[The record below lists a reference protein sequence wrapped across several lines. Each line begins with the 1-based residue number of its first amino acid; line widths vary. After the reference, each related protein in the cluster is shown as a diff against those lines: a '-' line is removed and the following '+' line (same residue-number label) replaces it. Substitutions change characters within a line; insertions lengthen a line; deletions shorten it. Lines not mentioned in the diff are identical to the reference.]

1 MRRNSC
7 GRLVILVGGIRMKKS
22 LQGYLLFFVVLMSA
36 LFILGLILQEISY
49 ILTAGLSLFFSVFL
63 IRKLIIWGVFAEQK
77 KEHSPDND
85 MVKHL
90 LDLSEQVSFDA
101 QQLIWLLEANKNQTG
116 DLVKIFKE
124 IALSSEDNMASIE
137 ELSASIEEISSS
149 SQFINNKTE
158 DIQQVC
164 QRALENSR
172 KNKDWIRDAGQTLL
186 NVSETVKKSGSSIEN
201 LKNISE
207 EINHIVDD
215 IKGITGQINLLSLN
229 AAIEAARSGEAGRGF
244 AVVASEIKKLSQETD
259 EMTSEIQKTTEK
271 ITDEVK
277 NTSLVISDGIGKI
290 SRVEKI
296 SRQLIQS
303 FDDITGQL
311 KNILEY
317 VSELSGFTEE
327 QAEAT
332 YQSSTTS
339 ESICEKTTNV
349 FQNIQDTLSIIDEQN
364 KNSEKIFEYSQR
376 LNDIGYNL
384 HKISV
389 GQRNNDTLILGV
401 NPFTDPLKIKELY
414 LPIINEVARGLGKKI
429 KTIIV
434 SDYEALTKYI
444 KDRLIDIGWFSPMA
458 YVNAKNELE
467 LIPLV
472 SPVINGKAS
481 YYGYII
487 AHKDNSFNNLRDLK
501 GCSFG
506 FVDPLST
513 SGYIYPRKILLMEN
527 IDPEHDFKNIYFL
540 GSHNNVIQAVLEKRI
555 EAGAT
560 YNEALERAEKDG
572 LPISNLQILK
582 KTDPI
587 PKDAIAVHPEISK
600 DIIEKIKKEFVC
612 LNEKREI
619 KQILRK
625 TSIDGFIEINDSNYD
640 VIREYQKI

>member
-1 MRRNSC
+1 
-7 GRLVILVGGIRMKKS
+7 MKKS
-22 LQGYLLFFVVLMSA
+22 LQGYLLFFVVLMST

-101 QQLIWLLEANKNQTG
+101 QQLIWLLEANKNQAG

-339 ESICEKTTNV
+339 ESISEKTTNV

-600 DIIEKIKKEFVC
+600 DIIEKIKKEFVY